1 MIIAVAEGLIKAL
14 PKLIEKAP
22 IIINKL
28 VDAIV
33 RNFPK
38 IIKTGGELIGQLAM
52 GIIGNIAKL
61 IQTAPKLISA
71 LVNALRQGFN
81 QIMNVGRYLIEG
93 LWEGIQNAKQWVI
106 DRVSELARSILD
118 GMKSALGIHSPSK
131 VFKEQIGKNIA
142 LGIGEGFTDEM
153 KAVYTQMENTIKDE
167 TNTLGKE
174 MTASGNVSIERNA
187 SVTSLLNGLI
197 DQENTYTSNT
207 ILDGKVLATTI
218 NKINTR
224 NKFAQG
230 TA

>member
-1 MIIAVAEGLIKAL
+1 
-14 PKLIEKAP
+14 
-22 IIINKL
+22 
-28 VDAIV
+28 
-33 RNFPK
+33 
-38 IIKTGGELIGQLAM
+38 M

-81 QIMNVGRYLIEG
+81 QIKNVGRYLIEG

-106 DRVSELARSILD
+106 DRVGELARSILD

-187 SVTSLLNGLI
+187 NVTSLLNGLI
-197 DQENTYTSNT
+197 DQENVYTSNT